1 MTTLAFLMFILTSIG
16 MAHIIVD
23 SSIFETP
30 RKLIKDYSAKARDS
44 FFNFLKVILT
54 AIVAALCV
62 LWTFNF
68 GFTGLPYFGALMV
81 VLILWADFGSV
92 VDCYLCSGTWA
103 GFLMSY
109 IWLTHDP
116 LQIFACGCA
125 GGFLANFAAMI
136 LNWLEASTIVKLPSD
151 DKEE

>member
-1 MTTLAFLMFILTSIG
+1 MTTLLFLMFVLTTIG

-23 SSIFETP
+23 GSIFETP
-30 RKLIKDYSAKARDS
+30 RQLIKDYSAKAKAS
-44 FFNFLKVILT
+44 SHSLKVMLT
-54 AIVAALCV
+54 AVVAAACV
-62 LWTFNF
+62 LWTFKF
-68 GFTGLPYFGALMV
+68 GFTGLIYFGALMV
-81 VLILWADFGSV
+81 VLILWSDFGSV

-103 GFLMSY
+103 GFLMAY

-125 GGFLANFAAMI
+125 GGFISNLAAMI
-136 LNWLEASTIVKLPSD
+136 LNWIEASTIVNLPDKD